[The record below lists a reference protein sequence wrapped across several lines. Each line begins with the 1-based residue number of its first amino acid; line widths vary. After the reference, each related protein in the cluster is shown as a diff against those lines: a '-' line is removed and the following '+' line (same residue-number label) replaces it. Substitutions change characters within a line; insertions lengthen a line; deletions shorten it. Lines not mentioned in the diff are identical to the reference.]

1 MPSEHAYLK
10 KHWVLSISPWEWGKN
25 GVDSSRAA
33 SQPIPQF
40 YVSSKSDVAHLT
52 KDLNSETDIFPF
64 QWNIMK
70 QPRSNGIWIP
80 YSTPLHPI
88 EPHSI
93 IEPN

>member
-1 MPSEHAYLK
+1 MMK
-10 KHWVLSISPWEWGKN
+10 QN

-40 YVSSKSDVAHLT
+40 YASSKSDVAHLT

-80 YSTPLHPI
+80 YSTPLNPI